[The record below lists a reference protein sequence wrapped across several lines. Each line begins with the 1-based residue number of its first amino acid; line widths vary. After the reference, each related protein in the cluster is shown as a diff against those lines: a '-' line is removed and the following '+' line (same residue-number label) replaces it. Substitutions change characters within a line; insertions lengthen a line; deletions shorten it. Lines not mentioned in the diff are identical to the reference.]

1 MKPQGPERQGR
12 LEKGKSMS
20 RRIGIAGCLA
30 AVLTLG
36 SFPAIAQSGPAEALE
51 VAPLRGGARGLEPV
65 SLSEPS
71 NAAVADIRMAVGKT
85 EVLTSGAPVKDIIV
99 ADPSVADVVVSDPQ
113 NIYILGRRPGAT
125 NVFLLGADGQVVRKV
140 DITVVADVQAALQ
153 MLQRFLP
160 DASISLEPVGD
171 GILMKGWVKAAQDAV
186 DAERILSTYL
196 ASDIPGRTA
205 VMVENRTTPSD
216 SNTISF
222 IESPPGASRAGGGDR
237 TIINALRVVGDQQV
251 LLQVRIAEVQRGVS
265 KELSVNGSNV
275 LFNVPLGGAV
285 AAGVP
290 TATLLSN
297 SFGINDQTFQ
307 ILETQ
312 NLVKI
317 LSEPALTAISGQTA
331 NFLAGGEFPV
341 LTGTD
346 ANGNAL
352 VEFKDYGV
360 SLSFTPVVLASNQIS
375 LRVATEFSQPD
386 ISNALVVNN
395 IPVPGLNTRRADTTV
410 VLPSGGSMM
419 IGGLIQSTEQNTLAG
434 VPFFKDL
441 PVLGALFRS
450 RDFQQSRTELMILV
464 RVLTVRPIDFGA
476 ELALPT
482 DGFVPAS
489 DWDIYVTG
497 RLSGRYGRS
506 GGNTLT
512 VAGPIGY
519 IME

>member
-1 MKPQGPERQGR
+1 MNPKRPGRQGR

-20 RRIGIAGCLA
+20 SRIGIAGCLA
-30 AVLTLG
+30 VVFALG
-36 SFPAIAQSGPAEALE
+36 SFPALAQSGPAEALE
-51 VAPLRGGARGLEPV
+51 VAPLRSSARGLEPV
-65 SLSEPS
+65 SLNEPS
-71 NAAVADIRMAVGKT
+71 NTMAAGISMAVGKT
-85 EVLTSGAPVKDIIV
+85 EVLTSPVPVKDIIV

-113 NIYILGRRPGAT
+113 KVYILGRRPGAT
-125 NVFLLGADGQVVRKV
+125 NVFLLGADGQIARKV
-140 DITVVADVQAALQ
+140 DITVVADVEAALQ
-153 MLQRFLP
+153 LLRRSLP
-160 DASISLEPVGD
+160 DARIDLEPVGD
-171 GILMKGWVKAAQDAV
+171 GIMMKGWVKSAQDVV

-205 VMVENRTTPSD
+205 VMVENRTTPGTNS
-216 SNTISF
+216 SIEF
-222 IESPPGASRAGGGDR
+222 IEAAPGGAGGGGKTR
-237 TIINALRVVGDQQV
+237 AIINTLRVVGDQQV

-265 KELSVNGSNV
+265 KELSVNGTNA
-275 LFNVPLGGAV
+275 LFNVPLATASTV
-285 AAGVP
+285 IP
-290 TATLLSN
+290 TATLFSDK
-297 SFGINDQTFQ
+297 FGIDNQTFQ
-307 ILETQ
+307 ILESQ
-312 NLVKI
+312 NLVNI

-346 ANGNAL
+346 ANGNGL

-386 ISNALVVNN
+386 LTNALVVNG

-419 IGGLIQSTEQNTLAG
+419 IGGLIQSSEQNSLSG

-450 RDFQQSRTELMILV
+450 RDFQQSRTELMIMV
-464 RVLTVRPIDFGA
+464 RVLTVRPVDFGA
-476 ELALPT
+476 PLSLPT

-497 RLSGRYGRS
+497 RLNGQYGRS
-506 GGNTLT
+506 TGDTLT